1 MVPRNVFT
9 IPKVHQKTQLL
20 TPLLPISCAAL
31 ACDST
36 LQKCQGSLILD
47 GEGLTAYHYIISH
60 AHHVS
65 DSAASV
71 CGRRRLHHLLT
82 TVAHEWAL
90 QKSYVRVLD
99 S

>member
-47 GEGLTAYHYIISH
+47 GEGLTAFIISFLMPTMFPTPWR
-60 AHHVS
+60 
-65 DSAASV
+65 V
-71 CGRRRLHHLLT
+71 CVVVIVLLT
-82 TVAHEWAL
+82 TLAREWAL
-90 QKSYVRVLD
+90 QKSHVMRGP
-99 S
+99 